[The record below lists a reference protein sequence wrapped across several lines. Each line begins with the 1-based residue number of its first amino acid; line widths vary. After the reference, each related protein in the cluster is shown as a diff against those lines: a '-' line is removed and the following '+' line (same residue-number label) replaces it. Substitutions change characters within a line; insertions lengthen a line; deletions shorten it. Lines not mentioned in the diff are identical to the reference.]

1 MIEYNEV
8 MLTAILGLSASVY
21 AIMEAVGKPF
31 LKRVI
36 AWVETQKWIPILNGI
51 DPKERGKKLTKTVYP
66 IVWRVLGVLLG
77 IGAVALSGNGNVSF
91 LKMWNIYLAD
101 LPDWVDIL
109 VTGVVVGLGDRG
121 IHWLVDWIEANGIS
135 IANWL
140 EKAGKVVPGQ
150 T

>member
-1 MIEYNEV
+1 MLEYNEV
-8 MLTAILGLSASVY
+8 MLTAIIGLSASVY

-36 AWVETQKWIPILNGI
+36 AWVETQKWIPVLNGI
-51 DPKERGKKLTKTVYP
+51 SPNDREKVLTKTVYP
-66 IVWRVLGVLLG
+66 IVWRAIGVLLG
-77 IGAVALSGNGNVSF
+77 IGAVALSGNDNVSF
-91 LKMWNIYLAD
+91 LKMWNVYLVD
-101 LPDWVDIL
+101 LPDYVDVL
-109 VTGVVVGLGDRG
+109 VTGIVVGLGDRS
-121 IHWLVDWIEANGIS
+121 IHWVVDWIESNGIS